1 MLDKEKVE
9 LTMKIVNR
17 AETLGLMQTDRI
29 TALLDLEKATE
40 HFNLRLEDM
49 LNADNFNF
57 AHDFVQIQSDIDR
70 ATGKFSNRFVPRFA
84 GRKS

>member
-1 MLDKEKVE
+1 MIDKEKLE

-17 AETLGLMQTDRI
+17 VEKLGLMQTDRI

-57 AHDFVQIQSDIDR
+57 AHDFVQIQNDIDR

-84 GRKS
+84 GRK

>member
-9 LTMKIVNR
+9 LTIKIVNR
-17 AETLGLMQTDRI
+17 AENLGLMQSDRI

-49 LNADNFNF
+49 LNADDFNF
-57 AHDFVQIQSDIDR
+57 AHDFVQIQNDIDR

-84 GRKS
+84 GRK